1 MALINVLN
9 IIMPI
14 YSFYAHLLSLFL
26 SSGVSISEN
35 PGMGVMGTSG
45 SLFLFLQAT
54 MKKVKVDFKKVF

>member
-14 YSFYAHLLSLFL
+14 YSFYAYLLSLL
-26 SSGVSISEN
+26 LRSGVSISEK

-45 SLFLFLQAT
+45 PLFLFLQAT
-54 MKKVKVDFKKVF
+54 EEKVKVDFKKVF

>member
-9 IIMPI
+9 FIMPI

-26 SSGVSISEN
+26 SSGVSISEK

-45 SLFLFLQAT
+45 PLFLFLQAT